1 MNIAMDEHEE
11 YDFVSTIKAGE
22 KQHIKREKSIL
33 RQKKLA
39 TTQRVKQIQ
48 WPNVYSGQVSF
59 IEHIR
64 IQ

>member
-39 TTQRVKQIQ
+39 TTQCVKKKR
-48 WPNVYSGQVSF
+48 YYGLMF
-59 IEHIR
+59 IADK
-64 IQ
+64 